1 MKNVPHRWDV
11 LGHSLIVGSLFLNV
25 LLIYIFLMIQT
36 YLIVQDSRYDLGMLI
51 IAWHCHQCVGML
63 LDIIP

>member
-1 MKNVPHRWDV
+1 
-11 LGHSLIVGSLFLNV
+11 
-25 LLIYIFLMIQT
+25 MIQT

-63 LDIIP
+63 LDVIP